1 LNRKSMRR
9 LRGAALV
16 AMVAGAVA
24 LVGSAQATTS
34 TKTFDA
40 SVVPAAVPGA
50 GTAQL
55 TFTLTN
61 DSSSQQTL
69 GSANF
74 TAPTGWSASTTSTQ
88 QVLSTVNQNKWNACS
103 GDGTTCL
110 APPNNV
116 VQFRAAS
123 SGDALAPGD
132 SVHATF
138 TVQTACS
145 LSTNATWHVDAKQSN
160 DFSGRPGNGFLAG
173 TTDLQPLGSF
183 SIGLNPT
190 QPTTAGPFTITATA
204 LDTCG
209 TTKTNYNG
217 AAPYAGSLV
226 TTGLDGASGFQT
238 WGGWSNG
245 ANSETITPLVAQSG
259 NTAAVG
265 DTVGGPVA
273 VITKTLTFAV
283 LDTVCT
289 GSCHFGSNGNTASS
303 PIQIDSKVP
312 GGAVLGLGFNR
323 NVVLTP
329 TYICGASTSAVDGL
343 AALIAPSGYGANTA
357 YTLTLTYSNA
367 LTNGRPVSSFAF
379 CLSENGTTWSLPLP
393 ACPVVAPTPCV
404 ISQKRVP
411 SGALQIVLQLY
422 SNDPYGGLT

>member
-74 TAPTGWSASTTSTQ
+74 TAPTGWSASTASTQ
-88 QVLSTVNQNKWNACS
+88 QVLSTVNQDKWNACS

-132 SVHATF
+132 SVQATF

-204 LDTCG
+204 RDTCG
-209 TTKTNYNG
+209 VTKMDYNG
-217 AAPYAGSLV
+217 LGAYVGSPLA
-226 TTGLDGASGFQT
+226 TTGLTGATVTGALS
-238 WGGWSNG
+238 GWSNG
-245 ANSETITPLVAQSG
+245 AQSETIAPLVAQSG

-265 DTVGGPVA
+265 DTVGG
-273 VITKTLTFAV
+273 ITKTLTFAV

-289 GSCHFGSNGNTASS
+289 GSCHFGSNGNTSSS
-303 PIQIDSKVP
+303 PIQIDSTVP
-312 GGAVLGLGFNR
+312 GGAALGLGFNR
-323 NVVLTP
+323 NVVSTP
-329 TYICGASTSAVDGL
+329 TYICGASTSAVGRL

>member
-40 SVVPAAVPGA
+40 SVVPAAAPGV

-74 TAPTGWSASTTSTQ
+74 TPPTGWSASTASTQ
-88 QVLSTVNQNKWNACS
+88 QVLSTVNQDKWNACS

-116 VQFRAAS
+116 IQFRAAS

-132 SVHATF
+132 SVQATF

-145 LSTNATWHVDAKQSN
+145 LSTSAIWHVAAKQSN

-183 SIGLNPT
+183 SIGLNAT

-217 AAPYAGSLV
+217 AAPYTGSSLV
-226 TTGLDGASGFQT
+226 TIGLDGASGLQT
-238 WGGWSNG
+238 WSGWSNG

-259 NTAAVG
+259 NKITAT
-265 DTVGGPVA
+265 DTLSG
-273 VITKTLTFAV
+273 ITKMLTFAV
-283 LDTVCT
+283 LDTVCI
-289 GSCHFGSNGNTASS
+289 GSCHFGSNGNTSSS
-303 PIQIDSKVP
+303 PIQIDSTVP
-312 GGAVLGLGFNR
+312 GGAALGLGFNP
-323 NVVLTP
+323 NVVSAP
-329 TYICGASTSAVDGL
+329 TYTCGTTNSAVGGL

-379 CLSENGTTWSLPLP
+379 CLSEDGTHWSTALPCP
-393 ACPVVAPTPCV
+393 ALAPTPCV

-411 SGALQIVLQLY
+411 GGALQIVLQLY